1 MPVGLRSYRS
11 FEFSPGLLVW
21 IGAAIISASL
31 LTFSAYF
38 LENLR
43 EDSLRNA
50 EEDLTRHSLTLSEQA
65 DRSFKSLD
73 LVVASVAEYA
83 LRHRIASEVEFAFS
97 LSGRNTYELL
107 KEKLSG
113 LPQVDAITI
122 IDSSGKLVNF
132 SRYWPIPDVNVSD
145 RDYFKAL
152 ASDPSMTTFIS
163 VPVQNRGTGTWTIY
177 LARRLNGPKGEF
189 SGLVLGAMALKAF
202 EDFYG
207 ATSLGGGSA
216 VSLMRDDGT
225 MLVRHPA
232 TSEVGKI
239 FENAPRILGSAR
251 SGFVREL
258 SPVDQVMRI
267 KSAHRLTNFPL
278 FLLVTT
284 TEESVLRSWRRTR
297 ELLVVLSGSLSI
309 LLLVAAALI
318 VRWSRQQQIAAD
330 LGRARAEAAA
340 NLMRERERAAEAAS
354 KAKSS
359 FLAVMSHEIRTPMNA
374 VLGLTSALLE
384 TALTPEQTRLLKT
397 IHESGDTL
405 LEILND
411 ILDYSKLEAGVLT
424 FETIP
429 FATKDIGQAAVDII
443 APRAIAKGLSLTCRN
458 SAELP
463 DAILGDAGRL
473 RQVLINL
480 VSNAVKFTATG
491 EVTVDC
497 RCLTRSQTHAE
508 VEWAIS
514 DTGIGIAPDKIDSLF
529 RDFVQAD
536 CTINRRFGGSGLGLS
551 ICKRI
556 IDAMNGRIEVQSTLG
571 QGTTMRFSVVF
582 QIAVAN
588 KTKEPSDNA
597 SRERIKQ
604 YIASLARPL
613 RILIADD
620 NSVNRLVA
628 AKMLDGLNVNI
639 SMAAD
644 GAEAVT
650 CATNFN
656 MDLIL
661 MDVRMPEMDGIE
673 ATRAIRSHGNGVP
686 IIAFTANAFA
696 DDIEATRQAGMSGF
710 VSKPVRKPVLM
721 AAIAQCL
728 PNIQEVNPPEEIAV
742 PTMQATAL
750 IANVRPPHPTAP
762 TFEPSEFQFLARE
775 LGAEAMNEAVDAF
788 KDEMNARLDRLAS
801 LNLST
806 DRETIAREAHTIKGA
821 AATFGLL
828 RCSEI
833 ARWLEVSAPNVA
845 EPEYEQVLQMLR
857 LAYTDGQSVVG
868 LAIAA

>member
-1 MPVGLRSYRS
+1 MLVGLRNYRTFDS
-11 FEFSPGLLVW
+11 SPGLLVW
-21 IGAAIISASL
+21 IGAAIISSSL

-43 EDSLRNA
+43 EYALRNA

-83 LRHRIASEVEFAFS
+83 LRHRIDSEVELGFS
-97 LSGRNTYELL
+97 LSGRNTFELL

-113 LPQVDAITI
+113 LPHVDAITI
-122 IDSSGKLVNF
+122 INSSGKLVNF

-152 ASDPSMTTFIS
+152 VSDPSLTTFIS

-207 ATSLGGGSA
+207 ATSLGSGSA

-232 TSEVGKI
+232 TSDVGKI

-258 SPVDQVMRI
+258 SPVDQEMRI

-284 TEESVLRSWRRTR
+284 TEESVLQSWRRTR
-297 ELLVVLSGSLSI
+297 ELLIVLSGSLSI

-318 VRWSRQQQIAAD
+318 VRWWRQQQIAAD
-330 LGRARAEAAA
+330 LGRARADAEA
-340 NLMRERERAAEAAS
+340 NLMRERGRAAEAAS

-405 LEILND
+405 LDILND

-443 APRAIAKGLSLTCRN
+443 APRAMAKGLSLTSRN
-458 SAELP
+458 SAEMP
-463 DAILGDAGRL
+463 AAILGDAGRL

-508 VEWAIS
+508 IEWAIR
-514 DTGIGIAPDKIDSLF
+514 DTGIGIAPDKIDGLF

-536 CTINRRFGGSGLGLS
+536 STINRRFGGSGLGLS

-582 QIAVAN
+582 PIAKEIKA
-588 KTKEPSDNA
+588 KEPKDSA
-597 SRERIKQ
+597 SRELVKQ

-628 AKMLDGLNVNI
+628 ARMLDGLDINI

-673 ATRAIRSHGNGVP
+673 ATRAIRSQGIGVP

-696 DDIEATRQAGMSGF
+696 DDIEETRHAGMSGF

-728 PNIQEVNPPEEIAV
+728 PSILEVNPPQEISV
-742 PTMQATAL
+742 PTTQPTAL
-750 IANVRPPHPTAP
+750 IANLRPPHPTAP
-762 TFEPSEFQFLARE
+762 VFEPSEFQLLARE
-775 LGAEAMNEAVDAF
+775 LGAEAMNEAVNAF

-801 LNLST
+801 SNLST
-806 DRETIAREAHTIKGA
+806 DRETIAREAHTIKGV

-828 RCSEI
+828 RCSEV
-833 ARWLEVSAPNVA
+833 ARWLEGNAPNVA
-845 EPEYEQVLQMLR
+845 EPEYEQVLQMLH

-868 LAIAA
+868 LAVAA